1 MHPVSCFVNEAF
13 KTNQPHCGVVNAN
26 KLCVFFSLL
35 CQSIDSIGTDD
46 CASES
51 TIHGFDCNR
60 MATDLWVANCKLQSL
75 LCASFD
81 AKKASSDVIWFDYS
95 WIKRIMSH
103 VCGHRAAAKCDSKK
117 DQRPKKLIW
126 ERWKTRKK
134 ATKEQKNHHWQR
146 QATLCVVVFVLF
158 SLLFRAGFDINEANS
173 QWHRMWNW
181 ICICFLLLK
190 MLNFLH
196 SLWIDSLSS
205 FFLLL
210 LRLNVSYLVRFIHI
224 IYINRIKL
232 KIKLNMLDWLRS
244 VCLLWMIYDLRWW
257 LFCLL
262 NRI

>member
-117 DQRPKKLIW
+117 DQRNWFEKDEKQEKKRL
-126 ERWKTRKK
+126 
-134 ATKEQKNHHWQR
+134 KNR
-146 QATLCVVVFVLF
+146 
-158 SLLFRAGFDINEANS
+158 RI
-173 QWHRMWNW
+173 
-181 ICICFLLLK
+181 I
-190 MLNFLH
+190 
-196 SLWIDSLSS
+196 IDSDKQLSSSLSS
-205 FFLLL
+205 CFFPCYFVPALTLMK
-210 LRLNVSYLVRFIHI
+210 RTHSDTECGIGFVFVFCYL
-224 IYINRIKL
+224 K
-232 KIKLNMLDWLRS
+232 
-244 VCLLWMIYDLRWW
+244 C
-257 LFCLL
+257 
-262 NRI
+262 